1 MPHDHVVIELVFH
14 FVIYLLRMSDGY
26 GVGGFELVAL
36 ENRKQWLCKIDTVDM
51 IFFLIV
57 VEWCRCVWYNG
68 KW

>member
-1 MPHDHVVIELVFH
+1 
-14 FVIYLLRMSDGY
+14 MSDGY